1 MADKT
6 DTTGK
11 GKPTTGSNPL
21 AYVLWALVATGLV
34 YGVTMTAVKAVVLF
48 TG

>member
-6 DTTGK
+6 ESTHKAT
-11 GKPTTGSNPL
+11 PTTGSNPL

>member
-1 MADKT
+1 MADTSGAT
-6 DTTGK
+6 DSTT
-11 GKPTTGSNPL
+11 PTTGSHPL
-21 AYVLWALVATGLV
+21 AYVLWVLVGTGLV